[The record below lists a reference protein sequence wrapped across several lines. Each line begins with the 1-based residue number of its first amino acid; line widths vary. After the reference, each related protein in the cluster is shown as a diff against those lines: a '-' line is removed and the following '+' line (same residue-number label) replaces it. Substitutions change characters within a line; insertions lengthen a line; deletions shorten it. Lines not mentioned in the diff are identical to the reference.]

1 MYSFDSSAQPGLL
14 LLSLGVGFA
23 LGLLYDL
30 FRTVRLI
37 FFERSAAA
45 VVIFDILYFAVF
57 GLLSFIFILALNKGE
72 VRLYIIL
79 AELAGAAV
87 YYFSFGAAAI
97 RLTDAFLRLLRRVCG
112 SVYATVSLPFK
123 ALGRVINSLTR
134 RMSKKTKKFFAEKK
148 FFLQKDLKNI
158 RICVYNLI
166 GVFYRRKIKDE
177 RNAKNEQK
185 QQKEKVE

>member
-1 MYSFDSSAQPGLL
+1 MYTFDSSAQPGLL

-57 GLLSFIFILALNKGE
+57 GLLSFVFILALNKGE

-97 RLTDAFLRLLRRVCG
+97 RLTDAFLKFFRRVC
-112 SVYATVSLPFK
+112 AAVSLPFK
-123 ALGRVINSLTR
+123 SLNRVINSFGR
-134 RMSKKTKKFFAEKK
+134 RISKKIKKNIAGKR
-148 FFLQKDLKNI
+148 FFLQKYLKKI
-158 RICVYNLI
+158 RICVYNLV
-166 GVFYRRKIKDE
+166 GVFYNRKIKDE
-177 RNAKNEQK
+177 RNKNHESE
-185 QQKEKVE
+185 QQKEKVK

>member
-30 FRTVRLI
+30 FRTVRLA
-37 FFERSAAA
+37 FFARSAAA

-97 RLTDAFLRLLRRVCG
+97 RLTDAFLRLFRRVCG
-112 SVYATVSLPFK
+112 CVYATVSLPFK
-123 ALGRVINSLTR
+123 ALNRVISGLSR
-134 RMSKKTKKFFAEKK
+134 RIIKKTKKICVGKR
-148 FFLQKDLKNI
+148 FFLQKDLKKI

-177 RNAKNEQK
+177 RNKTDEPD
-185 QQKEKVE
+185 QQKEKVK